1 MENTERKENWFV
13 RGMIIAFC
21 LLIVAM
27 IAFSY
32 FWMDP
37 KGEINSGI
45 ITLLLILLVLVL
57 SESFDNFSV
66 GKLVSISREV
76 KRKDKVV
83 QKLEKDKSDLLSQL
97 ITISSTQNQTQQHT
111 NVYGDYNAPKGAT
124 VERATEQEVQA
135 KETDE
140 EEIKTAPQRE
150 YRTDWRKVESVAMKK
165 YIENKGIH
173 FANVIPEAKLVTQF
187 HDIDPVSNHQPIF
200 DGYYK
205 NDDKEI
211 FVEFRPNRGIHVML
225 RERIYMMLS
234 KINHYQN
241 VKGVNTHLDLVWLN
255 IPEEGSRARSTERFL
270 QDFDPAIASG
280 LLRISEID
288 ISSEEMNECR
298 REV

>member
-1 MENTERKENWFV
+1 MDNIEKKESLFV

-21 LLIVAM
+21 VLIVTM

-32 FWMDP
+32 FFVDP

-66 GKLVSISREV
+66 GKLISISREV
-76 KRKDKVV
+76 KKKDKIV
-83 QKLEKDKSDLLSQL
+83 QSLERDKSELLNQL

-111 NVYGDYNAPKGAT
+111 NVYGDYNAAKGAT

-140 EEIKTAPQRE
+140 EERKTTSQKE
-150 YRTDWRKVESVAMKK
+150 YRINWRKVESVAMEK
-165 YIENKGIH
+165 YIAKKGIH
-173 FANVIPEAKLVTQF
+173 SANVIPEAKLVTQF
-187 HDIDPVSNHQPIF
+187 HGIDPVSNHQPIF

-205 NDDKEI
+205 SDDKEI
-211 FVEFRPNRGIHVML
+211 FVEFRPNRGIHMML

-234 KINHYQN
+234 KLNHYQN
-241 VKGVNTHLDLVWLN
+241 VKGVNAHLDLVWLN
-255 IPEEGSRARSTERFL
+255 IPDNESRVRSTERFL
-270 QDFDPAIASG
+270 QDFEPAIASG

-288 ISSEEMNECR
+288 ISQEEINECK
-298 REV
+298 RER